1 MRDADAVQ
9 AEVICCDEHLPAEAL
24 DLQAA
29 SSLGAKALDQ
39 SVRSEHEERKDNHER
54 YPCERGETLESTA
67 GAASS
72 PRPDERDRQQDD
84 GGHLGSKREPEQ
96 REREDLRSEERRVG
110 EEGRSRWS

>member
-39 SVRSEHEERKDNHER
+39 SVRSEHEERKDSHER

-67 GAASS
+67 RAAPS

-84 GGHLGSKREPEQ
+84 GVHLASRRAPGHGT
-96 REREDLRSEERRVG
+96 REDL
-110 EEGRSRWS
+110 